1 MAAYNRWGSHAPNTR
16 LPPTPPEYQTT
27 YLNSMSS
34 AAEDV
39 QGYHSSRSHQSR
51 HSYSARDY
59 NDHYQQMPAYSA
71 HQAHNRSK
79 QLPNMGDYAMN
90 YPQPLPVQ
98 YHYAPAAP
106 PILPPIQ
113 VPDDMNY
120 LPHYSQ
126 SHMEAKQKEEKP
138 TGGVAQHLDYEMD
151 LMANFVAEMCQ
162 QMVSRISAS
171 PTPQFRK
178 YVSQILS
185 STRLPSST
193 IMLGLF
199 YLQERM
205 KFEKADLSASSSLMK
220 MLTTC
225 LLLGSKFLDDN
236 TFQNRSWAEVSNIP
250 VQELNAM
257 ELAWLKD
264 FNWEIHGLMYDPDQ
278 GFFMWIEHWHSY
290 EEKAQVAQAKSTH
303 KLAPINTNLSRHSH
317 MHQPMMSPEGPI
329 PPQYQHGS
337 QYDAAWPRQHVPEY
351 SPPSTHHSGPTTPD
365 YYNNNWQYATIA
377 DTYSR
382 ASWNATG
389 KPAYSSQRAHPS
401 PYYASQYGHGYQHVN
416 NWSPH
421 GAHCGCSLCSKHSQ
435 DYYMSHQGYHVQPV
449 VG

>member
-1 MAAYNRWGSHAPNTR
+1 
-16 LPPTPPEYQTT
+16 
-27 YLNSMSS
+27 
-34 AAEDV
+34 
-39 QGYHSSRSHQSR
+39 
-51 HSYSARDY
+51 
-59 NDHYQQMPAYSA
+59 
-71 HQAHNRSK
+71 
-79 QLPNMGDYAMN
+79 
-90 YPQPLPVQ
+90 
-98 YHYAPAAP
+98 
-106 PILPPIQ
+106 
-113 VPDDMNY
+113 
-120 LPHYSQ
+120 
-126 SHMEAKQKEEKP
+126 
-138 TGGVAQHLDYEMD
+138 
-151 LMANFVAEMCQ
+151 
-162 QMVSRISAS
+162 MVSRVSAA

-205 KFEKADLSASSSLMK
+205 KIEKGDLSASSSLMK

-236 TFQNRSWAEVSNIP
+236 TFQNRSWAEVSSIP

-290 EEKAQVAQAKSTH
+290 EEKAQFAQAKSSH
-303 KLAPINTNLSRHSH
+303 KLAPINTNLSRQSH
-317 MHQPMMSPEGPI
+317 LHQPLMSPEGPI
-329 PPQYQHGS
+329 PPQYQHGA
-337 QYDAAWPRQHVPEY
+337 QYDAPWPRSHSEY

-365 YYNNNWQYATIA
+365 HYANWNYATIA

-382 ASWNATG
+382 ASWNAPS
-389 KPAYSSQRAHPS
+389 KSAYSGQRGQAL
-401 PYYASQYGHGYQHVN
+401 PYYASQYGQGYQHVN

-421 GAHCGCSLCSKHSQ
+421 GAHCGCGLCSRQSA
-435 DYYMSHQGYHVQPV
+435 DYYMSHPGYHAQSVA
-449 VG
+449 G